1 MPDETFFHE
10 LQRWAA
16 ADRAGAAVGER
27 VRGRALADQEAGSAR
42 WAGLLVD
49 LAEQGTTVSLL
60 LPGGRLDGRLVGA
73 ATDFCVVERAGHRS
87 VLVRSSVIR
96 TLTHDGAT
104 RRASGD
110 RRPLLELTLAAALD
124 GLAAEQSPVTLHLGA
139 DRLSGLLVGLGEDV
153 LTLRAEA
160 PPRRF
165 TYAPLTAVEAVE
177 VR

>member
-16 ADRAGAAVGER
+16 AERAGRAVGER
-27 VRGRALADQEAGSAR
+27 VRSRSLADQDAGSAS

-49 LAEQGTTVSLL
+49 LAEQGATVSLL

-73 ATDFCVVERAGHRS
+73 ATDFCVVERAGRRS
-87 VLVRSSVIR
+87 VLVRMSVIR
-96 TLTHDGAT
+96 ILTHDGPT

-110 RRPLLELTLAAALD
+110 RRPLLDMTLAAALD
-124 GLAAEQSPVTLHLGA
+124 GLAAEHSPVTLYLGA
-139 DRLSGLLVGLGEDV
+139 DRSAGLLVGLGEDV
-153 LTLRAEA
+153 LTLRAET
-160 PPRRF
+160 PSRRF
-165 TYAPLTAVEAVE
+165 TYAPLAAVDAVE